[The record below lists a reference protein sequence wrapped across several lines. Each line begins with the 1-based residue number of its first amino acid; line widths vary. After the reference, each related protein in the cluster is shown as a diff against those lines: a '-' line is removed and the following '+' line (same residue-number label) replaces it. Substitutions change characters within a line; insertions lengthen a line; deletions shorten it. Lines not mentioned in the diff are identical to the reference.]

1 MLLIQL
7 NKRPAI
13 VLLLA
18 AVLLFI
24 FSFIIPNG
32 TIDVHLHD
40 TYIIIG
46 YPQIFWVLAIFL
58 LLVWLIY
65 ILCNRVLFSIYL
77 SWIHII
83 ATILCIGLLL
93 FFFFKEDY
101 HQVGMP
107 RRYVDFT
114 ASADVQYNW
123 AWYCSTLL
131 LLLLCTPFI
140 LLVNIVLGLFK
151 KKKL

>member
-1 MLLIQL
+1 MPQIELY
-7 NKRPAI
+7 KKPAI
-13 VLLLA
+13 LLLLA
-18 AVLLFI
+18 DVLLSI

-58 LLVWLIY
+58 LLLWLIY

-83 ATILCIGLLL
+83 ATILCIGILL
-93 FFFFKEDY
+93 FFFFKIDN
-101 HQVGMP
+101 HQAGMH

-114 ASADVQYNW
+114 TSVGVKYNW
-123 AWYCSTLL
+123 AWYCSSLL
-131 LLLLCTPFI
+131 LLLLLAQFI

-151 KKKL
+151 KRKL